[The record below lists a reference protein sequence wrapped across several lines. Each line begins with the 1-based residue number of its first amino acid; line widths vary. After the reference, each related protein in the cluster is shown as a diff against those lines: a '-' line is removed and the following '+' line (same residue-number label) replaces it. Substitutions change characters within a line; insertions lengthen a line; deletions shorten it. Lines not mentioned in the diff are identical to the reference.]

1 MNIVFVSNAITPH
14 QIPVCDE
21 LSKLENVS
29 VKFIESINI
38 DKNTLPIGW
47 QTSCRRDYVVSFD
60 FLSRNREAIIEEIEE
75 ELGIDINEDE
85 VKLFKTYKYDDAF
98 KDVFYIKKDI
108 DINSLTYQEDE
119 VEYVKYLT
127 KDEILDLINNNG
139 NIRKTNIDAFLDIIK
154 RL

>member
-1 MNIVFVSNAITPH
+1 MGYNR
-14 QIPVCDE
+14 
-21 LSKLENVS
+21 
-29 VKFIESINI
+29 
-38 DKNTLPIGW
+38 W
-47 QTSCRRDYVVSFD
+47 SCKIR
-60 FLSRNREAIIEEIEE
+60 
-75 ELGIDINEDE
+75 
-85 VKLFKTYKYDDAF
+85 
-98 KDVFYIKKDI
+98 YIKKDI

>member
-47 QTSCRRDYVVSFD
+47 QTSCRRDYVVSFNL
-60 FLSRNREAIIEEIEE
+60 LSRNRETIIEEILAADVVIYGSGDYSLLKKDYQRESLHFFIQKE
-75 ELGIDINEDE
+75 FIKIG
-85 VKLFKTYKYDDAF
+85 KTY
-98 KDVFYIKKDI
+98 
-108 DINSLTYQEDE
+108 
-119 VEYVKYLT
+119 
-127 KDEILDLINNNG
+127 
-139 NIRKTNIDAFLDIIK
+139 
-154 RL
+154 